1 MKEILLFLYLNLFS
15 SPGEEN
21 NLFTIFLGLWGRQG
35 QKLFLSGMLPYL
47 DYDFFFFW
55 QDTFIAPLIGTMK

>member
-21 NLFTIFLGLWGRQG
+21 NLLTIFLGLWGRQG

-47 DYDFFFFW
+47 DYDFFFW